1 MRSKEYAFDY
11 RYFPEPDLPPV
22 EPDPEWIERIRESIP
37 ELPAARRAR
46 FASSHGLTPVQVR
59 VLAGSRAWA
68 DLFEEAVSMGTPA
81 ALAANWLTQDV
92 AALVN
97 ESRTDLASSR
107 LTAKHLAD
115 LAKLLEAGTVSS
127 TGAKAVLAEAFANGT
142 DAEAIV
148 EERGLRQVSDV
159 DALGAVLARQRRP
172 LVRALA
178 PADDQHARAGQ
189 LVEVDEIARVDAV
202 DVARPVGNDPEAGD
216 ARGGDDGAG
225 GDGVAGGQRRPPARL
240 ERHHLLVAHL
250 DPRLR
255 LEPVRVLHIQRDR
268 DRVDVGGSD
277 PAHVEERVERQLLGL
292 VEVPVRPGAQEHPP
306 RHVLSPEAHRPAEDH
321 RFDPVLVG

>member
-159 DALGAVLARQRRP
+159 DAPGAVL
-172 LVRALA
+172 
-178 PADDQHARAGQ
+178 D
-189 LVEVDEIARVDAV
+189 EVI
-202 DVARPVGNDPEAGD
+202 
-216 ARGGDDGAG
+216 
-225 GDGVAGGQRRPPARL
+225 
-240 ERHHLLVAHL
+240 
-250 DPRLR
+250 
-255 LEPVRVLHIQRDR
+255 
-268 DRVDVGGSD
+268 
-277 PAHVEERVERQLLGL
+277 
-292 VEVPVRPGAQEHPP
+292 
-306 RHVLSPEAHRPAEDH
+306 
-321 RFDPVLVG
+321 